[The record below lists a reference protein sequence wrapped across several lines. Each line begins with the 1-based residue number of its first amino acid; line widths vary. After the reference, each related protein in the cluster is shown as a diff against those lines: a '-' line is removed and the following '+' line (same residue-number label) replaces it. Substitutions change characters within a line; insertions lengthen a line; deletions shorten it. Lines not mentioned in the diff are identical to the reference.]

1 MHKFLRAIGFSD
13 ITKKD
18 LDILIEEIKESIE
31 FSSEKKRSNTISNI
45 SRKNEIIPINLTP
58 NLINLLEEEYDITEK
73 TIDL

>member
-1 MHKFLRAIGFSD
+1 MEYENSFWKRSSIS
-13 ITKKD
+13 INTKPS
-18 LDILIEEIKESIE
+18 ETKESIE

-45 SRKNEIIPINLTP
+45 SRKNEIISINLTP